1 MFVSMKMIF
10 YFCNVKSFERYIAA
24 ALRSVFC
31 AQNLLVIRYSRIK
44 VWGSSNAPKVFARMN
59 LTAPCAAF
67 LLTSKLYEL

>member
-1 MFVSMKMIF
+1 MKMIF
-10 YFCNVKSFERYIAA
+10 YFCNVKSIVRYIAA

-44 VWGSSNAPKVFARMN
+44 VWGSSNAPKVFAQWN

-67 LLTSKLYEL
+67 CLMSKFIVL

>member
-1 MFVSMKMIF
+1 MFVSMKRNF
-10 YFCNVKSFERYIAA
+10 YICTVKTYVRYIAA

-67 LLTSKLYEL
+67 LFNVKLYEL

>member
-10 YFCNVKSFERYIAA
+10 YFCNVKSQLRYIAA

-44 VWGSSNAPKVFARMN
+44 VWGSSNAPEVIAVEN

-67 LLTSKLYEL
+67 LFNVKFQLL

>member
-10 YFCNVKSFERYIAA
+10 YFCNVKSQVRYIAA

-31 AQNLLVIRYSRIK
+31 ARTIFIRYSRIK
-44 VWGSSNAPKVFARMN
+44 VWGSSNAPEVIALEN

-67 LLTSKLYEL
+67 FNVKFQVL

>member
-10 YFCNVKSFERYIAA
+10 YFCNVKSCVRYIAA

-31 AQNLLVIRYSRIK
+31 ISNFLVFRYSRIK
-44 VWGSSNAPKVFARMN
+44 VCGSSNAHKVFAHVN

-67 LLTSKLYEL
+67 LFNVK